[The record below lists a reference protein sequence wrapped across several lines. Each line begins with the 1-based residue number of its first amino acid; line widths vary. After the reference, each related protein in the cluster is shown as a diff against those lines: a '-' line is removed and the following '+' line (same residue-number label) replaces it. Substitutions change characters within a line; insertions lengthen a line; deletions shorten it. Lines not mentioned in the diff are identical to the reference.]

1 MIKRLLCAVLDSNP
15 NGKLKALQNALDYL
29 IGCRP
34 VLNSIAERL
43 KTDEMQIS
51 NEKILGSGK
60 NSLVKVLKELKLS
73 TLHYYKNLII
83 A

>member
-1 MIKRLLCAVLDSNP
+1 MSMNRLICVVLDSSP

-43 KTDEMQIS
+43 KTDELQTL
-51 NEKILGSGK
+51 NEKILRSGK
-60 NSLVKVLKELKLS
+60 NSLVNS
-73 TLHYYKNLII
+73 
-83 A
+83 

>member
-1 MIKRLLCAVLDSNP
+1 MKVLICVVVLDSNP

-43 KTDEMQIS
+43 KTDELQIS
-51 NEKILGSGK
+51 NEKILRSGK
-60 NSLVKVLKELKLS
+60 IRTKSNK
-73 TLHYYKNLII
+73 I
-83 A
+83 